1 MDTVMDSGRKKT
13 SPFRETLAIAWPY
26 LRPYRGGLALGF
38 LALVL
43 KVVSA
48 TWVPLILRDGFDAL
62 LAGFDVG
69 KLWVFAAWVMGASLV
84 RGLMQYYMRL
94 KLVSISRDVEFDIRN
109 EIFAQLTR
117 LSPDFYQRMRT
128 GDIMARTTNDLNQ
141 VRMMLGPGVMY
152 WTETMLTTILAITV
166 MASVDWQLTLIALIP
181 APLVSLA
188 VVYFGQRIHK
198 RFEAIQE
205 QFSDISSRA
214 QENLTGARIVR
225 AYAQEEAEVE
235 KFAALNRDYIQ
246 ANMGLVRDTG
256 MFYPLLQALVGLT
269 FLLVMWAGGWR
280 LAEGKLTMGGFVMFQ
295 SYMGMLIWPMIA
307 FGWVINLTQRGMASL
322 KRIREILD
330 AAPGIA
336 QAVPGRKLA
345 QPVRGELRLENVT
358 VRFGEVV
365 ALQGV
370 SLTVPAGASAAIV
383 GHTGSGKSTLLQLFP
398 RLLDPSEGRVLL
410 DGVDLRELDPEE
422 LRREIGFVPQETFLF
437 SNSLEEN
444 IRLGAPEANR
454 AAVEAAAEQAGLN
467 GDVAGFPLGYE
478 TMLGERGITLSGGQ
492 KQRTAIARA
501 LLRKPAVLV
510 LDDALSAVDTITE
523 EKILQHLAE
532 AIRGRTSLFVS
543 HRVSTVKNCDMI
555 FVLDRGEIKEQ
566 GTHAELIA
574 RGGYYAE
581 LHQKQLLEEELEQV
595 S

>member
-1 MDTVMDSGRKKT
+1 MAKQ

-26 LRPYRGGLALGF
+26 LRPYCGGLALGF
-38 LALVL
+38 VALVL
-43 KVVSA
+43 KVASA
-48 TWVPLILRDGFDAL
+48 TMVPLILRDGFDAL
-62 LAGFDVG
+62 LAGFDIQ
-69 KLWVFAAWVMGASLV
+69 KLWGFAAWVIGASLV
-84 RGLMQYYMRL
+84 RGVMQYYMRL

-109 EIFAQLTR
+109 DIFAQLTR
-117 LSPDFYQRMRT
+117 LSGEFYQRMRT
-128 GDIMARTTNDLNQ
+128 GDIMARSTNDLNQ

-166 MASVDWQLTLIALIP
+166 MVSVDWELTLIALIP
-181 APLVSLA
+181 APLVSFA

-235 KFAALNRDYIQ
+235 KFAELNREYIK

-280 LAEGKLTMGGFVMFQ
+280 LAQGQLTLGGFVMFQ

-330 AAPGIA
+330 APPSIAAPA
-336 QAVPGRKLA
+336 AVVSLRE
-345 QPVRGELRLENVT
+345 PVRGELRLEDVS
-358 VRFGEVV
+358 VRFGGVV
-365 ALQGV
+365 ALDRV
-370 SLTVPAGASAAIV
+370 SLTIPAGSSAAIV

-398 RLLDPSEGRVLL
+398 RLLDPTEGRVLL
-410 DGVDLRELDPEE
+410 DGVDLRQVDPEV
-422 LRREIGFVPQETFLF
+422 LRRQIGFVPQETFLF

-444 IRLGAPEANR
+444 IRLGEPGATRE
-454 AAVEAAAEQAGLN
+454 AVEAAAEKAGLS
-467 GDVAGFPLGYE
+467 GDIAGFPLGYE

-501 LLRKPAVLV
+501 LLREPAVLI

-523 EKILQHLAE
+523 EKILHHLAE

-543 HRVSTVKNCDMI
+543 HRVSTVKDCDII

>member
-1 MDTVMDSGRKKT
+1 MKPVTQTVRRT
-13 SPFRETLAIAWPY
+13 SPFRETVAIAWPY

-38 LALVL
+38 VALVL
-43 KVVSA
+43 KVASA
-48 TWVPLILRDGFDAL
+48 TLVPLILRDGFDAL
-62 LAGFDVG
+62 LAGFDVR
-69 KLWVFAAWVMGASLV
+69 KLWVFAAWVIGASLV
-84 RGLMQYYMRL
+84 RGVMQYYMRL

-109 EIFAQLTR
+109 DIFARLTR
-117 LSPDFYQRMRT
+117 LSTDFYQGMRT

-152 WTETMLTTILAITV
+152 WTETMLTTILAIAV
-166 MASVDWQLTLIALIP
+166 MVSVDWELTLIALIP
-181 APLVSLA
+181 APLVSFA

-225 AYAQEEAEVE
+225 AYAQEEAEIE
-235 KFAALNRDYIQ
+235 KFAALNRDYVK

-280 LAEGKLTMGGFVMFQ
+280 LAQGQLTLGGFVMFQ

-330 AAPGIA
+330 AKPGIA
-336 QAVPGRKLA
+336 APAAPLA
-345 QPVRGELRLENVT
+345 LTVPVRGELRLENVT
-358 VRFGEVV
+358 VRYGDVT
-365 ALQGV
+365 ALRNV
-370 SLTVPAGASAAIV
+370 SLTIPAGASAAIV

-398 RLLDPSEGRVLL
+398 RLLDPTEGRVLL
-410 DGVDLRELDPEE
+410 DGIDVRSVDPEA
-422 LRREIGFVPQETFLF
+422 LRRWIGFVPQETFLF

-444 IRLGAPEANR
+444 IRLGAPGASRE
-454 AAVEAAAEQAGLN
+454 AVEAAAEKAGLA
-467 GDVAGFPLGYE
+467 GDVASFPLGYE

-501 LLRKPAVLV
+501 LLRDPAVLI

-523 EKILQHLAE
+523 EKILHHLAE
-532 AIRGRTSLFVS
+532 AVRGRTSLFVS
-543 HRVSTVKNCDMI
+543 HRVSTVKDCGII
-555 FVLDRGEIKEQ
+555 FVLEGGEIQEQ

>member
-1 MDTVMDSGRKKT
+1 MKQETKS
-13 SPFRETLAIAWPY
+13 SPFRETVAIAWPY

-38 LALVL
+38 VALVL
-43 KVVSA
+43 KVASA
-48 TWVPLILRDGFDAL
+48 TLVPLILRDGFDAL
-62 LAGFDVG
+62 LAGFDVR
-69 KLWVFAAWVMGASLV
+69 KLWVFAAWVIGASLV
-84 RGLMQYYMRL
+84 RGVMQYYMRL

-109 EIFAQLTR
+109 DIFAQLTR
-117 LSPDFYQRMRT
+117 LSTDFYQGMRT

-166 MASVDWQLTLIALIP
+166 MVSVDWELTLIALIP
-181 APLVSLA
+181 APLVSFA

-225 AYAQEEAEVE
+225 AYAQEDAEIE
-235 KFAALNRDYIQ
+235 KFAALNRDYIK

-280 LAEGKLTMGGFVMFQ
+280 LAQGQLTLGGFVMFQ

-330 AAPGIA
+330 ARRGIA
-336 QAVPGRKLA
+336 APAAPLA
-345 QPVRGELRLENVT
+345 LTEPVRGELRLENVT
-358 VRFGEVV
+358 VRYGEVT
-365 ALQGV
+365 ALRDV
-370 SLTVPAGASAAIV
+370 SLTIPAGASAAIV

-398 RLLDPSEGRVLL
+398 RLLDPTEGRVLL
-410 DGVDLRELDPEE
+410 DGIDVRSVDPEA
-422 LRREIGFVPQETFLF
+422 LRRWIGFVPQETFLF

-444 IRLGAPEANR
+444 IRLGAPGANR
-454 AAVEAAAEQAGLN
+454 QAVEAAAEKAGLA
-467 GDVAGFPLGYE
+467 GDVASFPLGYE

-501 LLRKPAVLV
+501 LLREPAVLI

-523 EKILQHLAE
+523 EKILHHLAE
-532 AIRGRTSLFVS
+532 AVRGRTSLFVS
-543 HRVSTVKNCDMI
+543 HRVSTVKDCDII
-555 FVLDRGEIKEQ
+555 FVLEGGEIQEQ